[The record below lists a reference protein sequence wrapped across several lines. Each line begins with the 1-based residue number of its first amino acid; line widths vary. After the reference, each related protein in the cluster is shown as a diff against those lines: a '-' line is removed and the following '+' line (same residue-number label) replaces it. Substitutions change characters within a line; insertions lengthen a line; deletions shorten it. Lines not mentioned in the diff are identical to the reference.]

1 MSPANGRKAICW
13 CREMR
18 TPAKHP
24 KILRLRSGF
33 WLAARMPRNR
43 LNKIPRLRSGFR
55 LRAPARL
62 AASLTPA
69 KRLNF
74 TKKGPHAVGPLEPLI
89 AKGLPL
95 SGTLAAGFVSARRL
109 DFKELSPLALQNP
122 YAFVC
127 PQRLQRLNFTK
138 TGMHSVLPFE
148 TLISLGLGAN
158 GSGTDWFDPFV
169 LASAA
174 LQGRL

>member
-1 MSPANGRKAICW
+1 MARPRLTAVGHQECVPNARHSLATLFGSRLGR
-13 CREMR
+13 RE
-18 TPAKHP
+18 K
-24 KILRLRSGF
+24 RLS
-33 WLAARMPRNR
+33 
-43 LNKIPRLRSGFR
+43 KVPRLRSGFR

-95 SGTLAAGFVSARRL
+95 SGTLAAGFVSARGL

-138 TGMHSVLPFE
+138 TGLHSVLPFE